1 LTITGKPGAKASGF
15 LFWMDTIPAMKLEL
29 TADEALVLFDL
40 LTRTENAG
48 SIPTKDSAENRVLE
62 MLLCK
67 LEKEQVAPFGPDYD
81 SLLEKA
87 RSRIRRA
94 WGS

>member
-40 LTRTENAG
+40 LTRTGDAG
-48 SIPTKDSAENRVLE
+48 SIPTKDPAENRVLE
-62 MLLCK
+62 
-67 LEKEQVAPFGPDYD
+67 KELVAPFGPDYD
-81 SLLEKA
+81 SLLEQA
-87 RSRIRRA
+87 RSRIRQL